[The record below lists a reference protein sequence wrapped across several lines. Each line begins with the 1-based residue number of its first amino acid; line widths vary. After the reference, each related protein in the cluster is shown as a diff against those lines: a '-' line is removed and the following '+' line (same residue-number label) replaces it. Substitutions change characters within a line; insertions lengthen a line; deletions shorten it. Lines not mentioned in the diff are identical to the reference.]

1 MSWMLCWRA
10 GRRGERARGVA
21 HGTRGSRSKSC
32 AEVMPREM
40 VCSKVPLRSK
50 LHNMVSNMVIVEQSK
65 RQSIAARSIG
75 KRGVA
80 TCGRKRWCLLGERAC
95 AACWC
100 DVWCNGKQCCSNGDL
115 LLQQRFAPHQAR
127 NVAGGA
133 RAARRGVE
141 QAALRMVCVREAAAC
156 GGCVAPGA
164 VCVCASSV
172 RRVERVL
179 HRAKKVAR
187 HLQNTVT
194 AQSE

>member
-1 MSWMLCWRA
+1 
-10 GRRGERARGVA
+10 
-21 HGTRGSRSKSC
+21 
-32 AEVMPREM
+32 
-40 VCSKVPLRSK
+40 
-50 LHNMVSNMVIVEQSK
+50 MVIVEQSK

-179 HRAKKVAR
+179 HRAKKVC
-187 HLQNTVT
+187 
-194 AQSE
+194 